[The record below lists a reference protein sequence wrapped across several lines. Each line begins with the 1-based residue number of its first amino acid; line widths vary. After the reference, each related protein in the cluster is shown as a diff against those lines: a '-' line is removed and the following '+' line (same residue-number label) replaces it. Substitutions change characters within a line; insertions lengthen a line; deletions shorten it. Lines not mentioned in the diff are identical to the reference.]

1 MECIQIA
8 IQFIVGK
15 NKKYMKF
22 LIQTKLSLKSKK
34 LKNLTTIQVSN
45 LIRLLEELD
54 IKNKLEAC

>member
-34 LKNLTTIQVSN
+34 LKNLKTIQVSN

>member
-1 MECIQIA
+1 MEFIQIV

-34 LKNLTTIQVSN
+34 LKNLKTIQVSN